1 MRRAFTLHDAGL
13 VDQAA
18 LFNLVADR
26 WSCRPWWSTRPSS
39 AAAGRLGAGRRPPAA
54 LSCPAHSALVPPAH
68 HAHIDAVMA
77 HVRPSFRCPPA
88 RALAIALLALGGA
101 LLSAAPGAQTGPVA
115 VLDID
120 GPIGPATSDYVDR
133 SFAKAQELG
142 AELIVLRM
150 DTPGGLADSMRSI
163 IQEILAA
170 PVPVV
175 GFVAP
180 SGAHAA
186 SAGTY
191 MLYATHIAAMA
202 PGTNLG
208 AATPVQIGGGFPGG
222 PAPQPDE
229 DEEETGAEDGEGDDA
244 PPRRRA
250 GMEDKVLNDSIAY
263 IRSLAQLRGRNVEWA
278 EKAVREAA
286 SLSAGE
292 ALEQDVID
300 LIAVDLA
307 DLLAKL
313 DGREVE
319 IGGAMR
325 TLATADRTI
334 ERLEPDWR
342 TELLAIITNPNV
354 AFILMLI
361 GIYGIIFEFYS
372 PGLAFPGV
380 VGVIC
385 LLLAL
390 YAFQVLPVNYA
401 GLALIGLGIA
411 MMAGEMVLP
420 SFGALGIGGI
430 VAFVVG
436 SIMLMDTDLP
446 GFGIAWQV
454 IAGVAL
460 GASSLLLALMAVL
473 ARSRKRPVVSGQEEM
488 IGSRARVLDWGD
500 AAGRVRVHGETWAA
514 RGPAGLAPGSTV
526 RVRRIDGLTVEVEP
540 EA

>member
-1 MRRAFTLHDAGL
+1 MT
-13 VDQAA
+13 
-18 LFNLVADR
+18 
-26 WSCRPWWSTRPSS
+26 
-39 AAAGRLGAGRRPPAA
+39 
-54 LSCPAHSALVPPAH
+54 
-68 HAHIDAVMA
+68 
-77 HVRPSFRCPPA
+77 HVRPPFRHLPA
-88 RALAIALLALGGA
+88 AALALLLLALGGA
-101 LLSAAPGAQTGPVA
+101 LLPGRPGAQSQPVA

-120 GPIGPATSDYVDR
+120 GPIGPATSDYVER
-133 SFAKAQELG
+133 SFAKAQERG
-142 AELIVLRM
+142 AALIVLRM

-191 MLYATHIAAMA
+191 ILYATHVAAMA

-222 PAPQPDE
+222 PAPA
-229 DEEETGAEDGEGDDA
+229 DEEERAPDATEDGDDA
-244 PPRRRA
+244 PPQRRA
-250 GMEDKVLNDSIAY
+250 GIEDKVLNDSIAY
-263 IRSLAQLRGRNVEWA
+263 IRALAQLRGRNVEWA

-292 ALEQDVID
+292 ALEQGVID

-307 DLLAKL
+307 DLLAKV

-319 IGGAMR
+319 IGGAVR
-325 TLATADRTI
+325 TLETADRAI

-354 AFILMLI
+354 AYILMLI

-390 YAFQVLPVNYA
+390 YAFQVLPVNYT

-411 MMAGEMVLP
+411 LMAGEMALP

-460 GASSLLLALMAVL
+460 GASSLLLLLMAVL
-473 ARSRKRPVVSGQEEM
+473 ARSRKRPVVTGEEEM
-488 IGSRARVLDWGD
+488 IGSRARVLDWGE

-514 RGPAGLAPGSTV
+514 RGPAGLTPGSTV